1 MWQKLAFINENTLN
15 TFQNGRGLKYSLN
28 EFEIKQYIQFLVYP
42 SELITQNDKRK
53 LNNFLHKID
62 LNSSYEESNINGRDQ
77 FRFLRELA
85 EIIVEQ
91 NISSIDNILGNFS
104 NKSNT
109 ENGYD
114 NDALIRCMGYVQ
126 YASSGSIIFTEADID
141 NIKQDIAKKTR
152 NITLIQYAPELSNM
166 SVELNSQ
173 GVDLDKV
180 SDKYLSIFEKA
191 INEIRDAQ
199 AETTETESDFIIG
212 KTDPNNQA
220 LVQSKDNIA
229 KFVSLYQRP
238 SNRLRSG
245 IKQLNNL
252 INGGFEGSRVYTF
265 AAPPKRFKSGILLNL
280 AISIAKY
287 NGDYKPKNP
296 KLKPLVLYLSMENSA
311 HETANRIYKYITGDP
326 KGFTNDN
333 INKNDAAIVLD
344 NYLNDSDVYIG
355 VAYRN
360 SAKYTTSLLDDLYA
374 QYKAK
379 GFEIICVV
387 QDYLRR
393 INSNRVEVWG
403 DMRLNMGAVM
413 DEFEIFAKTYEI
425 PVITAAQLNRR
436 SYEILE
442 NYANMG
448 RTDAAKELNLNQIA
462 DSNLIVENTDYMF
475 IINREELF
483 NKVEWQTALP
493 NIRNYNRSY
502 LSIKMVVSRDSSAM
516 NGENKAYFDQ
526 PFENEMK
533 LVDDCNMPDDQSVAV
548 FSLDKVRNEVV
559 MQMTIDE
566 RNALTSKGLIV
577 TGGGES
583 QQPGNAFSMN
593 GMNNSPQ
600 PTNNTVSQPAFNS
613 PSQNPFSHHT
623 EYNSFTGDQIE
634 VDDLSDVFGPE

>member
-1 MWQKLAFINENTLN
+1 MAFINED
-15 TFQNGRGLKYSLN
+15 TFKQRQGLKYSLN

-42 SELITQNDKRK
+42 SDLITQNDKRK

-62 LNSSYEESNINGRDQ
+62 VNTSYEESNINGRDQ
-77 FRFLRELA
+77 FRFLRELS
-85 EIIVEQ
+85 ETIVEKG
-91 NISSIDNILGNFS
+91 ISSIDNILGNFS
-104 NKSNT
+104 NKSNM

-114 NDALIRCMGYVQ
+114 QDILVRCMGYIQ
-126 YASSGSIIFTEADID
+126 YATSGNNILTEADID
-141 NIKQDIAKKTR
+141 SIKQDIAKKTR
-152 NITLIQYAPELSNM
+152 NVTLIQYAPQLSNM
-166 SVELNSQ
+166 AVEINAQ

-180 SDKYLSIFEKA
+180 SDKYLSVFEKV
-191 INEIRDAQ
+191 INEIRDSQ

-212 KTDPNNQA
+212 KNDPNNQA

-229 KFVSLYQRP
+229 KFVSMYQRP
-238 SNRLRSG
+238 TNRLKCG
-245 IKQLNNL
+245 IKQLNHL

-287 NGDYKPKNP
+287 NPTHTTKN
-296 KLKPLVLYLSMENSA
+296 KNLKPLVLYLSMENSA

-326 KGFTNDN
+326 KGFTNSN
-333 INKNDAAIVLD
+333 LNNKDTAIILD

-393 INSNRVEVWG
+393 INSNRPEVWG
-403 DMRLNMGAVM
+403 DMRLNMGSVM
-413 DEFEIFAKTYEI
+413 DEFEIFAKTYDI
-425 PVITAAQLNRR
+425 PVITAAQLNRK

-442 NYANMG
+442 SYAGMG
-448 RTDAAKELNLNQIA
+448 RADAAKELNLNQIA

-483 NKVEWQTALP
+483 NKIEWQAALP
-493 NIRNYNRSY
+493 QIRELNRSY
-502 LSIKMVVSRDSSAM
+502 LSIKMVVSRDSSATK
-516 NGENKAYFDQ
+516 GEGKLYFDQ

-533 LVDDCNMPDDQSVAV
+533 LVDDCNLPDDQTAAV
-548 FSLDKVRNEVV
+548 TSLDRIRTEVV
-559 MQMTIDE
+559 MSLNDQD
-566 RNALTSKGLIV
+566 RNALTSKGLVI
-577 TGGGES
+577 TPDTS
-583 QQPGNAFSMN
+583 TAGNVF
-593 GMNNSPQ
+593 NNIQSNPL
-600 PTNNTVSQPAFNS
+600 PETKTIGPVGNIDKD
-613 PSQNPFSHHT
+613 NPFNQVTQTHK
-623 EYNSFTGDQIE
+623 EFNSFTGKQIDVSVFNHDME
-634 VDDLSDVFGPE
+634 DDIKLAFGDD